1 MTRFLS
7 LFIALLLMIP
17 TLTHA
22 QDVFSPQPPA
32 DIKEVTDEELHN
44 LVKAALQIQPLQQK
58 LQQDMIAEVEKSGME
73 VMRFSQIV
81 TAIQQDQSMDT
92 IGVTEEEL
100 ETFDVVSEKL
110 GDLQDDADDKMIDI
124 IEEYGFD
131 VDRFQEIFN
140 VLQMDTDLQERY
152 LAILSEYQEEME

>member
-17 TLTHA
+17 TLTQA